1 MINQNNMSYRFTIEQ
16 QSNGCKDKQ
25 FIQLNGIPYKET
37 SYDPDDKHK
46 STGDIFKD
54 AMIPLSIKVGKDKY
68 WSFDRPWGLF
78 EFPNKKVTE
87 IIREKFEKKYGKD
100 NIITENYI
108 SKNGQIDKSYLLV
121 VRGTALVTIYLTI
134 LSAGPISTEYINVD
148 DVYIGV
154 NNDPNMKENIIMNY
168 GNPEQ
173 YHLIPN
179 VLRDRIQ
186 KLHENENAYKSADDN
201 AYKSADL
208 KDAELF
214 MKLGD
219 NQAKKFNDLMN
230 DRLENLSIEDVAFFS
245 DHFKSI
251 LKYTE
256 FDISI
261 TSSKKDGTTREHN
274 ISDIIKKID
283 SVKAEKE
290 YEMVLKELGSA

>member
-16 QSNGCKDKQ
+16 QSTGCKDKQ
-25 FIQLNGIPYKET
+25 FIQLNGFPYKET

-46 STGDIFKD
+46 SMGDIFKD

-68 WSFDRPWGLF
+68 WSFDSAWGLF

-100 NIITENYI
+100 NIIIENYI

-134 LSAGPISTEYINVD
+134 LSASPISNEYVNVD

-179 VLRDRIQ
+179 ALRDRI
-186 KLHENENAYKSADDN
+186 KELYENAYKSADEN

-208 KDAELF
+208 KGAELF
-214 MKLGD
+214 MKLSD
-219 NQAKKFNDLMN
+219 YKAKKFNDLMN
-230 DRLENLSIEDVAFFS
+230 NRLENLSIEDVAFFS

-256 FDISI
+256 LDISI
-261 TSSKKDGTTREHN
+261 TSSNKDGTTREHN

-290 YEMVLKELGSA
+290 HEMVLKELGGA